1 MDLDPVFLSRAQFA
15 FTISFH
21 ILFPTLTIGLGSYI
35 AFLEA
40 RWLMTKNDLH
50 LRHAKFWSKIFA
62 LTFGMGVVSGIVLS
76 YEIGTNFA
84 PFATATGNVLGPLL
98 SYEVLT
104 AFFLEAGFLGV
115 MLFGWNRVG
124 PRLHFIATLAVAVGT
139 LISSFWILSANS
151 WMQTPAGAELR
162 DGVFYPLDW
171 WAIVFNP
178 SFPFRLTH
186 MVLAS
191 FLTTAVFVSGVSAIR
206 ILQGKSRE
214 FFAHSLAYGMWT
226 VALLAPLQVVV
237 GDLHGLNTFE
247 HQPLKVAAM
256 EGNWERRANAPL
268 LLFAIP
274 DQEAAKNHFE
284 IGIPDGASWI
294 LTHTADGEIP
304 GLDEVPAEDRPYVP
318 IVFWAFRIMVGIG
331 LLFLASGIAGA
342 VQSLRGRLLD
352 STKLL
357 RLYALM
363 TPLGFI
369 AVLAGWWVTEI
380 GRQPWTVYGIMRTR
394 DSVSAITGG
403 EVGMSF
409 SVFILLYTLLF
420 GAYLYYLTKVIRSPD
435 KDRIREGEPGAP
447 ARPAFI
453 APGEEQ

>member
-1 MDLDPVFLSRAQFA
+1 MELDPVFLSRAQFA

-62 LTFGMGVVSGIVLS
+62 LSFGMGVVTGIVLS

-84 PFATATGNVLGPLL
+84 PFAAATGNVLGPLL

-124 PRLHFIATLAVAVGT
+124 PRMHFIATLAVATGT

-178 SFPFRLTH
+178 SFPYRLVH
-186 MVLAS
+186 MVLAA
-191 FLTTAVFVSGVSAIR
+191 FLTTAVFVSGVSAIC
-206 ILQGKSRE
+206 ILKNRSRE
-214 FFAHSLAYGMWT
+214 FFAHSLTYGVFT
-226 VALLAPLQVVV
+226 VALLAPLQIIA
-237 GDLHGLNTFE
+237 GDMHGLNTFE

-284 IGIPDGASWI
+284 IGIPGGASWI

-304 GLDEVPAEDRPYVP
+304 GLDEVPPEDRPYVP
-318 IVFWAFRIMVGIG
+318 TVFFAFRIMVGIG
-331 LLFLASGIAGA
+331 LLFLFAGFAGA
-342 VQSLRGRLLD
+342 IQAWRGRLLD

-357 RLYALM
+357 CTFAFM

-369 AVLAGWWVTEI
+369 AVLAGWWVTEV
-380 GRQPWTVYGIMRTR
+380 GRQPWTVHGLMRTR

-403 EVGMSF
+403 EVGMSLG
-409 SVFILLYTLLF
+409 VFVLLYTLLF
-420 GAYLYYLTKVIRSPD
+420 GAWLYYLVKVIRTPD
-435 KDRIREGEPGAP
+435 RSAIHEGEPGAP

>member
-1 MDLDPVFLSRAQFA
+1 MELDPVFLSRAQFA

-40 RWLMTKNDLH
+40 RWLMTKDAFL
-50 LRHAKFWSKIFA
+50 LEQARFWSKIFA
-62 LTFGMGVVSGIVLS
+62 LTFGMGVVTGIVLS

-98 SYEVLT
+98 SYEVMT

-124 PRLHFIATLAVAVGT
+124 ARLHFAATMAVALGT

-162 DGVFYPLDW
+162 DGVFHPVDW

-178 SFPFRLTH
+178 SFPYRLTH
-186 MVLAS
+186 MVIAA
-191 FLTTAVFVSGVSAIR
+191 FLTTAVFVAGVSAIR

-214 FFAHSLAYGMWT
+214 FFSHSLKYGVFT
-226 VALLAPLQVVV
+226 VALLAPVQVVV

-274 DQEAAKNHFE
+274 DQEAATNHFE
-284 IGIPDGASWI
+284 IGIPNAASWI

-304 GLDEVPAEDRPYVP
+304 GLDEVPPEDRPYVP

-331 LLFLASGIAGA
+331 LLFLFAGWTGA
-342 VQSLRGRLLD
+342 IQAWRGKLLD
-352 STKLL
+352 SPKLL
-357 RLYALM
+357 RLFAFM

-369 AVLAGWWVTEI
+369 AVLSGWWVTEV
-380 GRQPWTVYGIMRTR
+380 GRQPWTVYGLMRTE

-409 SVFILLYTLLF
+409 GVFILLYSLLF
-420 GAYLYYLTKVIRSPD
+420 AAYLYYLTKIIRSPRKTEID
-435 KDRIREGEPGAP
+435 AGAPPAP

-453 APGEEQ
+453 APGEED